1 MLGQLQEVRGG
12 LHNRPQ
18 RSTKAAT
25 ALEAVQNVTSQIL
38 VEVDTLRVRQAL
50 AASIQ
55 VFQLLLFLAYLVG
68 QGVVCAVKQCKKH
81 SVRLVEEEVELMES
95 PLMERKSRRRAK
107 KTGQETQ

>member
-1 MLGQLQEVRGG
+1 MLGQLQEVRRG

-25 ALEAVQNVTSQIL
+25 ALEVVQNAAIQIL
-38 VEVDTLRVRQAL
+38 VELDTLMGRQAL
-50 AASIQ
+50 AATIQ
-55 VFQLLLFLAYLVG
+55 VFQLLLFLAYLVV

-95 PLMERKSRRRAK
+95 RLMKRRARRRAK
-107 KTGQETQ
+107 TTGQETQ